1 MPATLVSVHSARGS
15 VVRVILLSWASM
27 NPAPKSYSTARAGA
41 HPGQVQESAAKQQ
54 ALSQWWL
61 ARQATPTRESPQ
73 VAEGQRRNRLPRA
86 RLPAVGG
93 MGISESR
100 ECAVRR

>member
-61 ARQATPTRESPQ
+61 ARHATPTRESPRAADAS
-73 VAEGQRRNRLPRA
+73 AETGCREHGIRPREA
-86 RLPAVGG
+86 L
-93 MGISESR
+93 GISESR